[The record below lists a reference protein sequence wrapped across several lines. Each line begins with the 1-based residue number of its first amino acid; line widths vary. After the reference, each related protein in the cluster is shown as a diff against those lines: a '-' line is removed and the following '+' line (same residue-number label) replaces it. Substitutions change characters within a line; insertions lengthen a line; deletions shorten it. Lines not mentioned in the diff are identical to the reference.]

1 MNRPEASH
9 ERVYRG
15 LLRLYPSEFRA
26 RFGDEMVQLFG
37 DQLRDTRNQLR
48 DTRTQLRDTRTGRA
62 SSGPDGDAQI
72 WLRTLS
78 DLAITAASEHVRRDR
93 TMAHSLTEAPSIPTR
108 ALGLLGILGGVA
120 LVLAFIPN
128 LPWIWDF
135 VLVRL
140 VLFNVGAIAIGLAA
154 YRAGALGSGRA
165 SVTVAGTVI
174 LANAWYLVMV
184 IVGIGRPQFPEA
196 DPDFRLITFYAGAAM
211 WLTDALFGYV
221 IWRVGAMARWVGLAL
236 AVGSLFASTGMDR
249 LELVRGDLA
258 WFWTP
263 AAMAG
268 IAVNG
273 LAWISLGVA
282 VATRQRAAGISTSVT
297 SGALAPVDSTTA
309 GVGPVNGH
317 PDSAHR

>member
-1 MNRPEASH
+1 MNQPEASH

-37 DQLRDTRNQLR
+37 DQLRDA
-48 DTRTQLRDTRTGRA
+48 RTGRA
-62 SSGPDGDAQI
+62 SSGSDGAAQI
-72 WLRTLS
+72 WLRTLG

-108 ALGLLGILGGVA
+108 VLGLIGILGGVA

-135 VLVRL
+135 VAVRL

-165 SVTVAGTVI
+165 SVTVAGAVI

-184 IVGIGRPQFPEA
+184 IAGTGRPQFPEA
-196 DPDFRLITFYAGAAM
+196 DPDFRLIAFYAGAAM
-211 WLTDALFGYV
+211 WLTDAAFGYV
-221 IWRVGAMARWVGLAL
+221 IWRVGTMARWVGLAL
-236 AVGSLFASTGMDR
+236 AVGSLFAFTGMDR
-249 LELVRGDLA
+249 LELVRGDLG

-263 AAMAG
+263 AGMAG
-268 IAVNG
+268 VAVNG

-282 VATRQRAAGISTSVT
+282 VATRRRVAGNSKGVASET
-297 SGALAPVDSTTA
+297 LAPVDSTMA

-317 PDSAHR
+317 PDSAH

>member
-37 DQLRDTRNQLR
+37 DQLRDA
-48 DTRTQLRDTRTGRA
+48 RTGRA